1 MAISPSIIQEYYH
14 VVDYWG
20 QIETGKKWKLAI
32 WSAEFSDVDLI
43 EKFMEIECSP
53 LGLFDD
59 IFFRFDSEYAGDC
72 REYDEALWKEYI
84 SWFTEKVDEKYDV
97 LKALKDDHLLMQEYV
112 PDDSL
117 EHTAKNLWQEMLRF
131 KSYIRGLEDAYF
143 CVYFPPGR
151 PDGIIK
157 TQWFQDLLTEGVP
170 DGIRIVTIDY
180 KKSKRIDVNE
190 SDKVVIIHPE
200 LHMKEA
206 LRNELNKEDAGG
218 DLLAP
223 ENRFKQQVTTVMDCT
238 LKRDKKLM
246 DKEVRIL
253 LNIANDLDDVS
264 IFISSLFIA
273 SQAYYAIK
281 EYNASMEYCNKTIKK
296 TEEEMENDTSTGYSY
311 WRMALFLKAA
321 ILSSKK
327 DRKEA
332 IELYESVAE
341 KALERKDAYYVMES
355 YRLAGFLLYEQ
366 GKLEQAF
373 ERFLLSMTAGSYLE
387 LEIRRS
393 STFIYSAHL
402 ALHIG
407 RKLRSPNEIEIIES
421 QLKIWLGNDWRT
433 LVENPDMGQASVRR
447 RASIFS

>member
-14 VVDYWG
+14 VVDYWDKV
-20 QIETGKKWKLAI
+20 ETEKKWKLVI
-32 WSAEFSDVDLI
+32 WSVEFSDVDLI

-53 LGLFDD
+53 LGIFDD
-59 IFFRFDSEYAGDC
+59 IFFRFDSEYTGDSH
-72 REYDEALWKEYI
+72 EYEEALWKEYI

-97 LKALKDDHLLMQEYV
+97 LKALKDDHILIQEYI
-112 PDDSL
+112 PDNSL
-117 EHTAKNLWQEMLRF
+117 EHTASNLWREMLRF
-131 KSYIRGLEDAYF
+131 KSYIKGLENTCF

-151 PDGIIK
+151 PDGIIT
-157 TQWFQDLLTEGVP
+157 TQWFKELLTEGIP

-180 KKSKRIDVNE
+180 KKSRRIDLKE
-190 SDKVVIIHPE
+190 SDKVVIIHPD
-200 LHMKEA
+200 LHMKDA

-223 ENRFKQQVTTVMDCT
+223 ENRFKQQVTAVMDCT
-238 LKRDKKLM
+238 LKKDKGLM

-253 LNIANDLDDVS
+253 LDIASDLDDIS

-281 EYNASMEYCNKTIKK
+281 EYDASMEYCNKTIKK
-296 TEEEMENDTSTGYSY
+296 TEQEMEDDTLTGYSY

-341 KALERKDAYYVMES
+341 KALEKKDAYYVMES

-366 GKLEQAF
+366 GKLEEAF

-387 LEIRRS
+387 LEVRRS

-407 RKLRSPNEIEIIES
+407 RKLRSPNEIETIEG
-421 QLKIWLGNDWRT
+421 QLKIWLGNDWQT
-433 LVENPDMGQASVRR
+433 LVENPDMDQASVRR
-447 RASIFS
+447 RASVFS